1 MDVTVRD
8 LTAGDDAE
16 ARALMER
23 VGVEG
28 YFEPGELA
36 RYVERS
42 TSGTVCCALGA
53 FDNDARMLG
62 FRLTLPPGT
71 WSHGRGRED
80 GLTPEQWPAPLEHM
94 AYFQSCFVDPVV
106 SGRGIGTSLS
116 REALRRLASLGALGA
131 LAHSWKESPHD
142 SSRRALRKLGFV
154 AIAEHEAYWSTV
166 PHACVVCGFP
176 CRCTAVEMAL
186 GIDPTTTPPDR
197 EDDTTKDRK
206 R

>member
-28 YFEPGELA
+28 YFKPGELA
-36 RYVERS
+36 RYVDKS
-42 TSGTVCCALGA
+42 TTRGVCCALGA
-53 FDNDARMLG
+53 FDGQARMLG
-62 FRLTLPPGT
+62 FRLTLPPGS

-80 GLTPEQWPAPLEHM
+80 GLTPSRWPAALEHM

-106 SGRGIGTSLS
+106 SGRGIGTRLS
-116 REALRRLASLGALGA
+116 REALRRLASLGARGA

-142 SSRRALRKLGFV
+142 SSRRALRKLGFT
-154 AIAEHEAYWSTV
+154 AIAEHEAYWRTV

-176 CRCTAVEMAL
+176 CRCTAVEMTLA
-186 GIDPTTTPPDR
+186 IEPNVTARDR
-197 EDDTTKDRK
+197 EGDVTEDRI